1 MVAPDYFNTTAY
13 FNFFSN
19 IEGVCTQMNYRHEAD
34 ELDGDDELEN
44 FILNN
49 LCTYSQNRLFVDG
62 ECMREFL
69 NKACGGDHENFD
81 MVTRLVAWLDERDY
95 LGSVPDE

>member
-1 MVAPDYFNTTAY
+1 MNHLFTIV
-13 FNFFSN
+13 FFRVGH
-19 IEGVCTQMNYRHEAD
+19 IIRVG
-34 ELDGDDELEN
+34 DGEDGRGREN

-62 ECMREFL
+62 ECMRDFL
-69 NKACGGDHENFD
+69 NKACGGDHKNFD

-95 LGSVPDE
+95 LGAVPDE